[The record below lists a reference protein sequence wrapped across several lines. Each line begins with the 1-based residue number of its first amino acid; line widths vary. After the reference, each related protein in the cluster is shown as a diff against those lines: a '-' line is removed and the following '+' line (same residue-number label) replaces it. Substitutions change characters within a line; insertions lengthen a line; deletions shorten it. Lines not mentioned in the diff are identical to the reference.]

1 MPERGDPAADGV
13 IIGLALASEAKTNAF
28 SEILAA
34 HLRAGDLILLS
45 GPLGAGKSTIARA
58 IIRTLVGQ
66 PELEVPSPT
75 FLLVLPY
82 EGNGHLVLHADLY
95 RIEDVRE
102 VDELG
107 LDEDPQA
114 IVLVEWPDRDPAL
127 AARANLFLDLHIA
140 PEEKGRECELRVA
153 DPDRGRALSVL
164 LEEFGSFPA

>member
-1 MPERGDPAADGV
+1 M
-13 IIGLALASEAKTNAF
+13 GLILANEAETIAF
-28 SEILAA
+28 SETLAA
-34 HLRAGDLILLS
+34 QLRAGDLILLS
-45 GPLGAGKSTIARA
+45 GPLGAGKSTVARA
-58 IIRTLVGQ
+58 IVRSLVGQ
-66 PELEVPSPT
+66 PDLDVPSPT

-82 EGNGHLVLHADLY
+82 EGKGHLVLHADLY

-127 AARANLFLDLHIA
+127 ATRADLFLDLRIA

-153 DPDRGRALSVL
+153 DPDRRRALSVL
-164 LEEFGSFPA
+164 LEDFGNLPV